1 MEHTLKQVGELLLGA
16 VPTILLLLMLYG
28 LYTALVYKPLKKVL
42 AERRS
47 RTEGAIE
54 KARADIS
61 AAESKTF
68 EYEAKLREAKLTVF
82 RAQEARRQQAQDAR
96 AEAVAEARK
105 RADALIQQA
114 KKQVQEDAGR
124 PSRDCKR
131 KPNGWLRRLS
141 VRCFSLPAEPRLG
154 RQADNHEFPD
164 QNIDTNIVL
173 VLAAGRDH
181 GGPRGADA
189 DARRREVRSESRA
202 RRFESRHSGRQ

>member
-68 EYEAKLREAKLTVF
+68 EYEAKLREAKLAVF
-82 RAQEARRQQAQDAR
+82 RAQEARP
-96 AEAVAEARK
+96 EAVGEARK
-105 RADALIQQA
+105 RADALILQA
-114 KKQVQEDAGR
+114 KMQVQEDAAMAKQG
-124 PSRDCKR
+124 
-131 KPNGWLRRLS
+131 LQTE
-141 VRCFSLPAEPRLG
+141 AER
-154 RQADNHEFPD
+154 
-164 QNIDTNIVL
+164 
-173 VLAAGRDH
+173 LAAEIIRAVLQPAGRTEAPAP
-181 GGPRGADA
+181 GGQ
-189 DARRREVRSESRA
+189 S
-202 RRFESRHSGRQ
+202 

>member
-16 VPTILLLLMLYG
+16 VPTILLLLMLYV

-68 EYEAKLREAKLTVF
+68 EYEAKLREAKQAVF

-96 AEAVAEARK
+96 TEAVGEARK
-105 RADALIQQA
+105 RADALILQS
-114 KKQVQEDAGR
+114 KKQVQEDAAMAKQG
-124 PSRDCKR
+124 
-131 KPNGWLRRLS
+131 LQTE
-141 VRCFSLPAEPRLG
+141 AER
-154 RQADNHEFPD
+154 
-164 QNIDTNIVL
+164 
-173 VLAAGRDH
+173 LAAEIIRAVLQPAGRTGAPAP
-181 GGPRGADA
+181 GGQ
-189 DARRREVRSESRA
+189 S
-202 RRFESRHSGRQ
+202 

>member
-1 MEHTLKQVGELLLGA
+1 MEQTLKQVGELLLGA

-28 LYTALVYKPLKKVL
+28 LYTMLVYKPLKKVL

-68 EYEAKLREAKLTVF
+68 EYEAKLREAKLAIF
-82 RAQEARRQQAQDAR
+82 RAQEARRQQAQAAR

-114 KKQVQEDAGR
+114 KKAG
-124 PSRDCKR
+124 SEVGVVYLTNGDNKDCK
-131 KPNGWLRRLS
+131 
-141 VRCFSLPAEPRLG
+141 
-154 RQADNHEFPD
+154 
-164 QNIDTNIVL
+164 
-173 VLAAGRDH
+173 
-181 GGPRGADA
+181 
-189 DARRREVRSESRA
+189 
-202 RRFESRHSGRQ
+202 

>member
-1 MEHTLKQVGELLLGA
+1 
-16 VPTILLLLMLYG
+16 MLYG

-68 EYEAKLREAKLTVF
+68 EYEAKLREAKLAVF

-96 AEAVAEARK
+96 TAAVGEARK

-114 KKQVQEDAGR
+114 KKQVQEDAAMAKQGLQTE
-124 PSRDCKR
+124 SE
-131 KPNGWLRRLS
+131 RLAGEII
-141 VRCFSLPAEPRLG
+141 RA
-154 RQADNHEFPD
+154 
-164 QNIDTNIVL
+164 VL
-173 VLAAGRDH
+173 QPAGRTKVQAP
-181 GGPRGADA
+181 GGQ
-189 DARRREVRSESRA
+189 S
-202 RRFESRHSGRQ
+202 